1 MRCGESAFVRKSKST
16 KHAKS
21 ADGPR
26 RAPTWTNHKAMLA
39 VVLPARLKRFGT
51 TVENEI
57 LQALGI
63 LPACR

>member
-1 MRCGESAFVRKSKST
+1 MRCGESVFVRKSRST

-21 ADGPR
+21 AEGPR

-39 VVLPARLKRFGT
+39 VVLPARLKRFRA
-51 TVENEI
+51 TVENKVF
-57 LQALGI
+57 QALGI